1 MRFETAELNLTTGF
15 SGTLLDQVLEFRN
28 REDAKNDVDMD
39 AQACQQKETTHA
51 HDIDAHRKRL
61 SAELLVTSRN
71 HAFGPVLLAR
81 ELGRKRKADKRQSE
95 K

>member
-1 MRFETAELNLTTGF
+1 M
-15 SGTLLDQVLEFRN
+15 
-28 REDAKNDVDMD
+28 DMD

-81 ELGRKRKADKRQSE
+81 ELGRKRKPDKTQSE
-95 K
+95 KQIKWLQEYITLCTKIYGAMHRTKALALAFSS